1 MRGWGGQGLGSY
13 KHPEVQLFPQ
23 SLSELC
29 VTSFSLEMQPVF
41 LTRLPTHVMNLE
53 KSAAP
58 PAKKATFL
66 GVFI

>member
-1 MRGWGGQGLGSY
+1 MGSY

-41 LTRLPTHVMNLE
+41 LTRLPTHHESGKVC
-53 KSAAP
+53 STTS
-58 PAKKATFL
+58 KKNHFPWSIHLML
-66 GVFI
+66 GFSC